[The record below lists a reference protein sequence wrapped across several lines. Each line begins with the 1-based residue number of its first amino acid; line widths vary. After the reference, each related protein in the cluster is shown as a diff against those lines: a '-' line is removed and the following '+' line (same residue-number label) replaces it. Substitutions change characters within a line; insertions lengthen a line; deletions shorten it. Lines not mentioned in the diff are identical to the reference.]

1 MKSPLTSLPF
11 ARFAERTFYLFKLIS
26 LLILS
31 AAQPPEIATAADLSG
46 SPVSK
51 EKKMSQE
58 DIKSSVD
65 RFIKKGQIYELEGD
79 QFRAFKEYKKA
90 IKIAG
95 KDYRGYFAIAN
106 LQQKIGDFDS
116 AELNFEK
123 AMELSPQNPLIHNN
137 LAWLYIE
144 TNRAGFAESLILE
157 IMGIDNERN
166 YIYHDTL
173 ATAYSHMFN
182 YILAKQYYNEAILY
196 VPIDDIKSQ
205 LSIYSHIRD
214 MYLRINNNEMVF
226 KIEEI
231 LKKLERGHPA
241 TMMDLGVGGLE

>member
-1 MKSPLTSLPF
+1 MESSLTSLLRACF
-11 ARFAERTFYLFKLIS
+11 AGRAFFLFKLIGV
-26 LLILS
+26 LILS
-31 AAQPPEIATAADLSG
+31 AAWPQLSIGEDRTAPLSAKEGQP
-46 SPVSK
+46 
-51 EKKMSQE
+51 SQK
-58 DIKSSVD
+58 DIKSSVG
-65 RFIKKGQIYELEGD
+65 RIIKKGQIYELEGD
-79 QFRAFKEYKKA
+79 SLRAFKEYKKA

-95 KDYRGYFAIAN
+95 KDYRGYFRMAN

-157 IMGIDNERN
+157 ILSKDMDRN

-173 ATAYSHMFN
+173 ATAYYHMFN

-196 VPIDDIKSQ
+196 VPAQDIRSQ

-214 MYLRINNNEMVF
+214 MYLRINNAEMVF
-226 KIEEI
+226 KIEKI
-231 LKKLERGHPA
+231 LEKLELGHPA
-241 TMMDLGVGGLE
+241 TMMDLGVGGLQ